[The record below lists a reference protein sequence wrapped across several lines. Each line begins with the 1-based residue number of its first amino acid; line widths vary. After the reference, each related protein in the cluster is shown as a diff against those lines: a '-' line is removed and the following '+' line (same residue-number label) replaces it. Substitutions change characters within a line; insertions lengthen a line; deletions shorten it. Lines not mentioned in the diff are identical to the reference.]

1 MNIEWNESFDTN
13 AFLAL
18 VSGEFKVNGYSFH
31 SNGTARIL
39 DEQLDH
45 NTSFTAML
53 LQEIHSGR
61 AYAQSGLEIIIK
73 SHLLKNSSYD
83 LQSIIEHEVH
93 TVFEKID
100 GIDDSVKDAV
110 HHVKQELKGLVGFG
124 HYDLLTH
131 SDVEALL
138 EEVRME
144 QPQSSFYSHEKQ
156 LNALYTLRDYEQ
168 ELSTLSRHMYTMG
181 DDYAKADRR
190 LAMQMGIR

>member
-61 AYAQSGLEIIIK
+61 AYAQNGLEIIIK
-73 SHLLKNSSYD
+73 SHLLKIHRMIYK
-83 LQSIIEHEVH
+83 V
-93 TVFEKID
+93 
-100 GIDDSVKDAV
+100 
-110 HHVKQELKGLVGFG
+110 
-124 HYDLLTH
+124 LLN
-131 SDVEALL
+131 
-138 EEVRME
+138 M
-144 QPQSSFYSHEKQ
+144 K
-156 LNALYTLRDYEQ
+156 YTLYLR
-168 ELSTLSRHMYTMG
+168 
-181 DDYAKADRR
+181 K
-190 LAMQMGIR
+190 